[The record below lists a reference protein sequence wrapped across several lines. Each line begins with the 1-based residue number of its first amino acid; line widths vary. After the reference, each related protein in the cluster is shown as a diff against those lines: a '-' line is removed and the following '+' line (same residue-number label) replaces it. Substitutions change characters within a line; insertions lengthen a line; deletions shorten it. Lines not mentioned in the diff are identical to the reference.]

1 MGINGAG
8 NISSA
13 TFETFF
19 NRFESG
25 KAKNL
30 RRLNLNYNKLSSE
43 SLKIIAQKFPLLE
56 KLDLFGCDGVSDD
69 GLKHVILGCK
79 HLKELDLRG
88 CRDLTG
94 EGLSQILTSR
104 QRMVFK

>member
-1 MGINGAG
+1 MTDLTINSAPY
-8 NISSA
+8 ISSA

-30 RRLNLNYNKLSSE
+30 RRLDLSNNKLSSE

-56 KLDLFGCDGVSDD
+56 KLVLSGCDKVSDD

-79 HLKELDLRG
+79 HLKKLDLRY
-88 CRDLTG
+88 CDDLTG
-94 EGLSQILTSR
+94 VGLSQILTSR
-104 QRMVFK
+104 